1 MAPGY
6 IVNSE
11 SNILTVA
18 HLTNVVDGRSNS
30 GTARVAQ
37 ELILQLALQPNIRQ
51 VFIHFQNSDEDIYRL
66 PRTREIVIPL
76 KRFPFASQFFSFLIY
91 WIPRYFS
98 SKQERFD
105 VVHWHASR
113 VFPLFFLIK
122 SKKVCLT
129 LHDANNRIIRGVN
142 TFWTTL
148 FYWNIRFSI
157 KHVDYIFG
165 VSRDACSKLVEV
177 AKFPAPKVKCLYV
190 ASNFEGIEPVK
201 PEGFT
206 LLPGYLICVSRW
218 QNFKNVETLVEAYSL
233 LLNHSCDL
241 PKLVLVG
248 KPVAGYDLPLRR
260 IEELSLQNHVTIL
273 NDLTDSELA
282 YLYRGALI
290 NIFPS
295 LHEGFGL
302 SILEGLKCGCPSI
315 DHKHTSTSE
324 VSGNAGIHIDM
335 TSAESLYKAILLFL
349 DDPSLVDK
357 MKVLATKRSEFFT
370 WEKTVQT
377 LIGFYTS

>member
-1 MAPGY
+1 M
-6 IVNSE
+6 NSE
-11 SNILTVA
+11 GNFLTVA

-51 VFIHFQNSDEDIYRL
+51 VFIHFQHSEEVIYRL
-66 PRTREIVIPL
+66 PGTRDIVIPL

-129 LHDANNRIIRGVN
+129 LHDANNRIIPGAN
-142 TFWTTL
+142 TIWTSL
-148 FYWNIRFSI
+148 FYWNLRFSI
-157 KHVDYIFG
+157 KKVDYIFG
-165 VSRDACSKLVEV
+165 VSRDACSKLVGV
-177 AKFPAPKVKCLYV
+177 AKFPAHKVKCLYM
-190 ASNFEGIEPVK
+190 ASKFGSIEPIK
-201 PEGFT
+201 PEGFN

-233 LLNHSCDL
+233 LLKCSRYL
-241 PKLVLVG
+241 PRLVLVG
-248 KPVAGYDLPLRR
+248 KPVAGYDLQLRK

-273 NDLTDSELA
+273 KDLTDSELS
-282 YLYRGALI
+282 YLYRGALV

-295 LHEGFGL
+295 LYEGFGL
-302 SILEGLKCGCPSI
+302 SVLEGLKCGCPSI

-324 VSGNAGIHIDM
+324 ISEDAGLHVDM
-335 TSAESLYKAILLFL
+335 TSAESLCEAILLLL
-349 DDPSLVDK
+349 DNPSRVNK
-357 MKVLATKRSEFFT
+357 MKVLAMKRAESFT
-370 WEKTVQT
+370 WERTVQS
-377 LIGFYTS
+377 LIGYYTS

>member
-1 MAPGY
+1 M
-6 IVNSE
+6 NSE
-11 SNILTVA
+11 RNFLTVA

-37 ELILQLALQPNIRQ
+37 ELILQLALQPNIKQ
-51 VFIHFQNSDEDIYRL
+51 VFIHFQQSDEDIYRI
-66 PRTREIVIPL
+66 PGTREIVIPL
-76 KRFPFASQFFSFLIY
+76 KRFPFASQFFSFLVY
-91 WIPRYFS
+91 WVPKYFS

-129 LHDANNRIIRGVN
+129 LHDANNRIIQGVN
-142 TFWTTL
+142 TFWTTF

-165 VSRDACSKLVEV
+165 VSRDACSKLIEV

-190 ASNFEGIEPVK
+190 ASNFECIEPIK

-233 LLNHSCDL
+233 MLKHSRDL

-260 IEELSLQNHVTIL
+260 IEELSLQDHVTIL
-273 NDLTDSELA
+273 KDLTDSELS

-324 VSGNAGIHIDM
+324 ISGDAGIHVDM
-335 TSAESLYKAILLFL
+335 TSAESLKEGILLLL
-349 DDPSLVDK
+349 DDPSLVEK
-357 MKVLATKRSEFFT
+357 MKVLAMKRSEFFT
-370 WEKTVQT
+370 WEKSVQT
-377 LIGFYTS
+377 LIGYYTS

>member
-1 MAPGY
+1 MASGD
-6 IVNSE
+6 IVRSE
-11 SNILTVA
+11 SKLITVA
-18 HLTNVVDGRSNS
+18 HLTDVVDGRSNS

-37 ELILQLALQPNIRQ
+37 ELISQLALQPNIRQ
-51 VFIHFQNSDEDIYRL
+51 VFIHFQQSHEDIYRL
-66 PRTREIVIPL
+66 PGTREIVIPL
-76 KRFPFASQFFSFLIY
+76 KRFPFASHFFSFIIY
-91 WIPRYFS
+91 WIPKFFS
-98 SKQERFD
+98 AKQERFD

-113 VFPLFFLIK
+113 VYPLFFLIK
-122 SKKVCLT
+122 SKKICLT
-129 LHDANNRIIRGVN
+129 LHDANNRIIRGIN
-142 TFWTTL
+142 TFWTAL

-157 KHVDYIFG
+157 NHIDYIFG
-165 VSRDACSKLVEV
+165 VSQDACSKLIEI

-190 ASNFEGIEPVK
+190 ASKFESLEPIK
-201 PEGFT
+201 PEGFG

-233 LLNHSCDL
+233 LLKHSPHL

-260 IEELSLQNHVTIL
+260 IKELSLQNQVTIL
-273 NDLTDSELA
+273 TDLTDSELA
-282 YLYRGALI
+282 FLYRGALI

-315 DHKHTSTSE
+315 DHKYTSTSE
-324 VSGNAGIHIDM
+324 VSGEAGIHVDM
-335 TSAESLYKAILLFL
+335 TSAESLKEGILLLL
-349 DDPSLVDK
+349 DNPSLVQK
-357 MKVLATKRSEFFT
+357 LKVLAIKRSEFFT

-377 LIGFYTS
+377 LIGYYTS